1 MIRLFILCSLLLAL
15 PMSAADILPES
26 DQAVSA
32 RGAALDLAGAFT
44 ANDGYKVRDG
54 YHLARLKKGESQL
67 FQVNLYAGNSYW
79 FCAAGAPATGTL
91 SVTLFDETGAPV
103 AIQPFADPA
112 RAAAGFT
119 AANSGL
125 YYVKTTLLDDSSS
138 EGSTICLLYAYK

>member
-1 MIRLFILCSLLLAL
+1 MLLLLSWLPLVAL
-15 PMSAADILPES
+15 DSSTDS

-32 RGAALDLAGAFT
+32 RSAALDLAGAFT

-79 FCAAGAPATGTL
+79 FCVASAPATSTL
-91 SVTLFDETGAPV
+91 GVTLFDETGAPV
-103 AIQPFADPA
+103 AIQPFADSS

-119 AANSGL
+119 ATNSGL
-125 YYVKTTLLDDSSS
+125 YYVKTTVIDDSSS
-138 EGSTICLLYAYK
+138 ESSTICLLYAYK